1 MVSTER
7 KIQQL
12 YMTSRI
18 NLISDENER
27 GQNENENN
35 EIRILIK
42 IKRTQINLNLKAALS
57 SIHAMITVD

>member
-18 NLISDENER
+18 NLKSDENER
-27 GQNENENN
+27 GQNEKN

>member
-18 NLISDENER
+18 NLKSDENER
-27 GQNENENN
+27 GQNEKN

-42 IKRTQINLNLKAALS
+42 IKRTQINLNLKATLS